1 MDAGTIAQWL
11 TVAVIVFVGWRI
23 SRGGG
28 SAALETLELAN
39 QVLERRVRDLEANA
53 KADAATPLIN
63 WSESHEHRA
72 QERHNATLGVLGLIA
87 DRLGPETNGA
97 PT

>member
-1 MDAGTIAQWL
+1 VTAI
-11 TVAVIVFVGWRI
+11 
-23 SRGGG
+23 
-28 SAALETLELAN
+28 ELAN

-53 KADAATPLIN
+53 KADAATIAELRGRTDVALAIAPLIN